1 MTGELTDS
9 GVLGRSLK
17 RLAAEPALATRC
29 GELEHLAEAV
39 RDQDARGLDRWA
51 EVDLLHTFVR
61 PESVAAAT
69 RSPEEH
75 RGWAWLETG
84 LGAFVFLP
92 LVLSWYGLTQA
103 SRAYQELVAE
113 RPEAA
118 TRPFLQ
124 LWQTG
129 FEGHLSGIHT
139 FGAVAL
145 SATAVIVVLL
155 ALALVHGARGA
166 AVDRREEQGR
176 RATEAVLGRLTVTL
190 SRTQL
195 HLSAHRRASPLRFAA
210 ELTESA
216 STLRQLGEDALR
228 VQTELGTAATSVESA
243 VRGAETALSAVD
255 TSVRPLER
263 AAGQIEKAVRVNGD
277 GIGGA
282 LGEVRGG
289 QRELHEG
296 IGAAAERVEES
307 AVVLAAAQQSFTT
320 GIEVSADVTARLL
333 SRLDSYAERSAAGD
347 EAAGAALRQLAEQSE
362 ALIRTADRFAELTAA
377 LQAHA
382 PRPPESAGWE
392 PAAKTPTASKRTW
405 WKRRGRGPAALPA
418 RSSGDSR

>member
-9 GVLGRSLK
+9 RRLGRSLK
-17 RLAAEPALATRC
+17 KLAAEPALATRQA
-29 GELEHLAEAV
+29 ELEHLAEAV
-39 RDQDARGLDRWA
+39 SDQDGNRLDRWA

-61 PESVAAAT
+61 PESVAATT

-75 RGWAWLETG
+75 RGWAWLEAG

-113 RPEAA
+113 RPAA
-118 TRPFLQ
+118 AARPFLQ

-129 FEGHLSGIHT
+129 FEGHLSGVHT
-139 FGAVAL
+139 FGSVAL
-145 SATAVIVVLL
+145 GATAVIVVLL

-166 AVDRREEQGR
+166 AVDRREERGR
-176 RATEAVLGRLTVTL
+176 RATEEVLGRLTVTL

-195 HLSAHRRASPLRFAA
+195 YLGEHRRTSPLRFAA

-216 STLRQLGEDALR
+216 ATLRRLGQDAVR
-228 VQTELGTAATSVESA
+228 VQTELGTAAASVETA

-263 AAGQIEKAVRVNGD
+263 AAGQIEKAVRESGD

-289 QRELHEG
+289 QKELHEG
-296 IGAAAERVEES
+296 IGAAAERVEDS
-307 AVVLAAAQQSFTT
+307 AGALAAAQQSFTT

-333 SRLDSYAERSAAGD
+333 SRLDSYAERSAAAD
-347 EAAGAALRQLAEQSE
+347 EAAGAALRQLAEQTA
-362 ALIRTADRFAELTAA
+362 ALRRTADRFAELTEA
-377 LQAHA
+377 LQEYA
-382 PRPPESAGWE
+382 PGPPPEPAGPE
-392 PAAKTPTASKRTW
+392 PAKREPAKKA
-405 WKRRGRGPAALPA
+405 PAALPA
-418 RSSGDSR
+418 GAPGDAR

>member
-9 GVLGRSLK
+9 RRLGKSLRK
-17 RLAAEPALATRC
+17 LAAEPALATRR

-39 RDQDARGLDRWA
+39 SDQDEKRLDRWA

-75 RGWAWLETG
+75 RGWAWLEAG

-113 RPEAA
+113 RPAA
-118 TRPFLQ
+118 AARPFLQ

-129 FEGHLSGIHT
+129 FEGHLSGLHT
-139 FGAVAL
+139 FGSVAL

-166 AVDRREEQGR
+166 AVDRREERGR
-176 RATEAVLGRLTVTL
+176 RATEDVLGRLTVTL

-195 HLSAHRRASPLRFAA
+195 YLGAHRRTSPLRFAA

-216 STLRQLGEDALR
+216 STLRRLGKDAVR
-228 VQTELGTAATSVESA
+228 VQTELGAAAASVETA

-263 AAGQIEKAVRVNGD
+263 AAGQIEKAVRESGD

-289 QRELHEG
+289 QKELHEG
-296 IGAAAERVEES
+296 IGAAAERVEDS
-307 AVVLAAAQQSFTT
+307 AGALAAAQQSFTT

-333 SRLDSYAERSAAGD
+333 SRLDSYAERSAAAD
-347 EAAGAALRQLAEQSE
+347 EASGAALRQLAEQTE
-362 ALIRTADRFAELTAA
+362 ALRRTADRFAELTAT
-377 LQAHA
+377 LQEYA
-382 PRPPESAGWE
+382 PGPPPEPAGRE
-392 PAAKTPTASKRTW
+392 PAKGEPATREPAEK
-405 WKRRGRGPAALPA
+405 GPAALPA
-418 RSSGDSR
+418 GAPGDGR

>member
-9 GVLGRSLK
+9 RRLGRSLK
-17 RLAAEPALATRC
+17 KLAAEPALATRQA
-29 GELEHLAEAV
+29 ELEHLAEAV
-39 RDQDARGLDRWA
+39 SDQDGNRLDRWA

-75 RGWAWLETG
+75 RAWAWLEAG

-113 RPEAA
+113 RPAA
-118 TRPFLQ
+118 AARPFLQ

-129 FEGHLSGIHT
+129 FEGHLSGVHT
-139 FGAVAL
+139 FGSVAL
-145 SATAVIVVLL
+145 GATAVIVVLL

-166 AVDRREEQGR
+166 AVDRREERGR
-176 RATEAVLGRLTVTL
+176 RATEEVLGRLTVTL

-195 HLSAHRRASPLRFAA
+195 YLGEHRRTSPLRFAA

-216 STLRQLGEDALR
+216 TTLRRLGQDAVR
-228 VQTELGTAATSVESA
+228 VQTELGAAAASVETA

-263 AAGQIEKAVRVNGD
+263 AAGQIEKAVRESGD

-289 QRELHEG
+289 QKELHEG
-296 IGAAAERVEES
+296 IGAAAERVEDS
-307 AVVLAAAQQSFTT
+307 AGALAAAQQSFTT

-333 SRLDSYAERSAAGD
+333 SRLDSYAERSAAAD
-347 EAAGAALRQLAEQSE
+347 EAAGAALRQLAEQTA
-362 ALIRTADRFAELTAA
+362 ALRRTADRFAELTEA
-377 LQAHA
+377 LQEY
-382 PRPPESAGWE
+382 PPGPPPEPAGRE
-392 PAAKTPTASKRTW
+392 PAKKA
-405 WKRRGRGPAALPA
+405 PAALPA
-418 RSSGDSR
+418 GAPGDAR

>member
-9 GVLGRSLK
+9 RRLGRSLK
-17 RLAAEPALATRC
+17 KLAAEPALATRQA
-29 GELEHLAEAV
+29 ELEHLAEAV
-39 RDQDARGLDRWA
+39 SDQDGNRLDRWA

-75 RGWAWLETG
+75 RAWAWLEAG

-113 RPEAA
+113 RPAA
-118 TRPFLQ
+118 AARPFLQ

-129 FEGHLSGIHT
+129 FEGHLSGVHT
-139 FGAVAL
+139 FGSVAL
-145 SATAVIVVLL
+145 GATAVIVVLL

-166 AVDRREEQGR
+166 AVDRREERGR
-176 RATEAVLGRLTVTL
+176 RATEEVLGRLTVTL

-195 HLSAHRRASPLRFAA
+195 YLGEHRRTSPLRFAA

-216 STLRQLGEDALR
+216 ATLRRLGQDAVR
-228 VQTELGTAATSVESA
+228 VQTELGAAAASVETA

-263 AAGQIEKAVRVNGD
+263 AAGQIEKAVRESGD

-289 QRELHEG
+289 QKELHEG
-296 IGAAAERVEES
+296 IGAAAERVEDS
-307 AVVLAAAQQSFTT
+307 AGALAAAQQSFTT

-333 SRLDSYAERSAAGD
+333 SRLDSYAERSAAAD
-347 EAAGAALRQLAEQSE
+347 EAAGAALRQLAEQTE
-362 ALIRTADRFAELTAA
+362 ALRRTADRFAELTEA
-377 LQAHA
+377 LQEYA
-382 PRPPESAGWE
+382 PGPPPEPAGPE
-392 PAAKTPTASKRTW
+392 PAKKA
-405 WKRRGRGPAALPA
+405 PAALPA
-418 RSSGDSR
+418 GAPGDAR